1 MNKLKSIS
9 TELFHKVLLGVFLLI
24 FLRIDLVFTN
34 TLPTGGDMGAHIV
47 PTNFFVDN
55 LFKNFSLRGW
65 SNDWFAG
72 YPLYYFYFPF
82 PPIIVSLISFILPFS
97 IAFKMMVIL
106 SQIVLVLS
114 VERLFSLESKKYSVI
129 GTIAGMVYIFT
140 ESFTIYGGNLASTL
154 AGQYSFTFSLAF
166 VLLGI
171 YFLKSNNDKSLIT
184 STMFMGFS
192 ILSHIIPFMIF
203 LPYYAYHFL
212 ASKRDMFIK
221 ISGFLIFLFI
231 SLRFA
236 YSLIINLEYTTN
248 MSYTPYTKIS
258 DLIKPDV
265 LPFFILLVIALITF
279 GIKKFNQHF
288 SLALYLIIFSMTI
301 FFYGPESALW
311 NGRVV
316 PFFNMGVL
324 LLSFQIIKELFS
336 VLNKALL
343 NQNFLKTFNFLLST
357 ILIYNFYERWFQY
370 YEIFTLSSIVILIF
384 LLLILVINFEN
395 NLNSITFVIAISSIS
410 FLPHWINWNF
420 TGYENKPQW
429 IDIEQLYSGLNKLEP
444 GRIMWEPNSDL
455 NKYGTPMV
463 LMTIPYFTQHQSME
477 GLYFDSSIT
486 TPFHF
491 LTVSGLAERPSNP
504 VGGLSYINGDF
515 DKGIR
520 LMKELGIDYYVAYTD
535 SIKDKS
541 RINSE
546 LNFLFSTEVFE
557 VYQLDSSKIE
567 LIDNELYFYDNPNLL
582 DRILNSTIRER
593 VQNSFFD
600 QAYVA
605 FKNET
610 NYKVIEGLEF
620 SKINKIENSNLEVK
634 NLKID
639 SKSISFETNSPNQL
653 HLIKVSYFP
662 NWKIIDGEGPYRIS
676 PSFMAVVPNSNSVS
690 LVFENSGTEKTLNYL
705 SFISLSMA
713 IIIFN
718 RKRKGIV

>member
-1 MNKLKSIS
+1 MNKLKSFN
-9 TELFHKVLLGVFLLI
+9 TELSHKVLLGVFLLI

-34 TLPTGGDMGAHIV
+34 TLPTGGDMGAHVV

-72 YPLYYFYFPF
+72 YPLYYFYFPI
-82 PPIIVSLISFILPFS
+82 PPIIVSLLSFILPFS

-106 SQIVLVLS
+106 SQIVLVIS

-171 YFLKSNNDKSLIT
+171 YFLNSNSEKSLIT
-184 STMFMGFS
+184 SAMFMGIS

-203 LPYYAYHFL
+203 IPYYAYHFL
-212 ASKRDMFIK
+212 ASKRDLSIK

-231 SLRFA
+231 SIRFA
-236 YSLIINLEYTTN
+236 YSLIVNLEYTTN

-258 DLIKPDV
+258 DLIKSDV

-279 GIKKFNQHF
+279 GIKKFNKHF
-288 SLALYLIIFSMTI
+288 SLAFYLIIFSTAI

-324 LLSFQIIKELFS
+324 LLSFQIIKEIFTF
-336 VLNKALL
+336 LNKALL
-343 NQNFLKTFNFLLST
+343 NQNFLKTFNILLSF
-357 ILIYNFYERWFQY
+357 ILIYHFYKRWFQY
-370 YEIFTLSSIVILIF
+370 YEIFTITSILILIF
-384 LLLILVINFEN
+384 FLMILVLTFEN
-395 NLNSITFVIAISSIS
+395 NLNSITFIIAISSIS

-429 IDIEQLYSGLNKLEP
+429 IDIEKLYSGLNNLEP
-444 GRIMWEPNSDL
+444 GRIMWEPNSEL

-520 LMKELGIDYYVAYTD
+520 LMKELGIDYFISYTD

-541 RINSE
+541 KINSE
-546 LNFLFSTEVFE
+546 LTFLFSTEVFE
-557 VYQLDSSKIE
+557 VYKLNSSKIE

-593 VQNSFFD
+593 VQSSFFD
-600 QAYVA
+600 QAYVS

-610 NYKVIEGLEF
+610 NYKVIEGLDI
-620 SKINKIENSNLEVK
+620 SKINKTDNSNLEVK

-639 SKSISFETNSPNQL
+639 NKSISFETNIPNQL

-690 LVFENSGTEKTLNYL
+690 LVFENSRTEKILNYL
-705 SFISLSMA
+705 SFISLAMA

-718 RKRKGIV
+718 RNRKANV

>member
-9 TELFHKVLLGVFLLI
+9 TELSHKVLLGVFLLI

-184 STMFMGFS
+184 SAMFIGFS

-212 ASKRDMFIK
+212 ASKRDMSIK

-236 YSLIINLEYTTN
+236 YSLIFNLEYTTN

-279 GIKKFNQHF
+279 GIKKFNQQF
-288 SLALYLIIFSMTI
+288 SLALYLIIFSMSI

-324 LLSFQIIKELFS
+324 LLSFQIIRELFS

-343 NQNFLKTFNFLLST
+343 NQNFLKTLNFLLST
-357 ILIYNFYERWFQY
+357 ILIYNFYKRWFQY

-567 LIDNELYFYDNPNLL
+567 LIDDELYFYDNPNLL

-610 NYKVIEGLEF
+610 NYKVIEGIEV

-690 LVFENSGTEKTLNYL
+690 LVFKNSGTENILNYL
-705 SFISLSMA
+705 SYISLSMA

>member
-184 STMFMGFS
+184 SAMFMGFS

-279 GIKKFNQHF
+279 GIKTFNQHF
-288 SLALYLIIFSMTI
+288 SLALYLIIFSMSI

-357 ILIYNFYERWFQY
+357 ILIYNFYKRWFQY

-515 DKGIR
+515 NKGIR

-610 NYKVIEGLEF
+610 NYKVIEGIEV

>member
-9 TELFHKVLLGVFLLI
+9 TELSHKVLLGVFLLI

-171 YFLKSNNDKSLIT
+171 YFLKSNNDKSLIM
-184 STMFMGFS
+184 SAMFMGFS

-231 SLRFA
+231 SIRFA
-236 YSLIINLEYTTN
+236 YSLIVNLEYTTN

-279 GIKKFNQHF
+279 RIKKFNQHF

-515 DKGIR
+515 NKGIR

>member
-9 TELFHKVLLGVFLLI
+9 TELSHKVLLGVFLLI

-171 YFLKSNNDKSLIT
+171 YFLKSNNDKSLIM
-184 STMFMGFS
+184 SAMFMGFS

-279 GIKKFNQHF
+279 RIKKFNQHF

-420 TGYENKPQW
+420 TGYEHKPQW

-515 DKGIR
+515 NKGIR

-567 LIDNELYFYDNPNLL
+567 LIDNELYVYDNPNLL

>member
-9 TELFHKVLLGVFLLI
+9 TELSHKVLLGVFLLI

-171 YFLKSNNDKSLIT
+171 YFLKSNNDKSLIM
-184 STMFMGFS
+184 SAMFMGFS

-279 GIKKFNQHF
+279 RIKKFNQHF

-357 ILIYNFYERWFQY
+357 ILIYNFYKRWFQY

-515 DKGIR
+515 NKGIR

-582 DRILNSTIRER
+582 ARILNSTIRER

-610 NYKVIEGLEF
+610 NYKVIEGIEV

-690 LVFENSGTEKTLNYL
+690 LVFKNSGTENILNYL
-705 SFISLSMA
+705 SYISLSIA
-713 IIIFN
+713 IIILN

>member
-9 TELFHKVLLGVFLLI
+9 TELSHKVLLGVFLLI

-171 YFLKSNNDKSLIT
+171 YFLKSNNDKSLIM
-184 STMFMGFS
+184 SAMFMGFS

-279 GIKKFNQHF
+279 RIKKFNQHF

-357 ILIYNFYERWFQY
+357 ILIYNFYKRWFQY

-515 DKGIR
+515 NKGIR

>member
-9 TELFHKVLLGVFLLI
+9 TELSHKVLLGVFLLI

-171 YFLKSNNDKSLIT
+171 YFLKSNNDKSLIM
-184 STMFMGFS
+184 SAMFMGFS

-279 GIKKFNQHF
+279 RIKKFNQHF

-515 DKGIR
+515 NKGIR

>member
-1 MNKLKSIS
+1 MNKLKYFN
-9 TELFHKVLLGVFLLI
+9 EDLFQKVLLGVFLLI

-34 TLPTGGDMGAHIV
+34 TLPTGGDMGAHVV
-47 PTNFFVDN
+47 PTKFFVEN

-72 YPLYYFYFPF
+72 YPLYYFYFPV
-82 PPIIVSLISFILPFS
+82 PPIIVSLFNFILPFS
-97 IAFKMMVIL
+97 IAFKLMVIL
-106 SQIVLVLS
+106 SQIVLVIS
-114 VERLFSLESKKYSVI
+114 VERLFSLETKKYSII
-129 GTIAGMVYIFT
+129 GTIAGFVYIFT

-154 AGQYSFTFSLAF
+154 AGQYSFTFSLGF

-171 YFLKSNNDKSLIT
+171 YFLKVKKDKTFIYSA
-184 STMFMGFS
+184 MFMGLS
-192 ILSHIIPFMIF
+192 VLSHIIPFMIF
-203 LPYYAYHFL
+203 IPYYAYHFL
-212 ASKRDMFIK
+212 VSKRDLSIK
-221 ISGFLIFLFI
+221 LSSFLIYIFI
-231 SLRFA
+231 TLRFS
-236 YSLIINLEYTTN
+236 YSLFFNLEYTTN

-258 DLIKPDV
+258 DLIKSDI
-265 LPFFILLVIALITF
+265 LPLFILLVVALLTI
-279 GIKKFNQHF
+279 GINNVKQNS
-288 SLALYLIIFSMTI
+288 SLAIYLIIFSTAI

-316 PFFNMGVL
+316 PFFNMGL
-324 LLSFQIIKELFS
+324 ILLSFQIINGMFEVFQKVLFY
-336 VLNKALL
+336 
-343 NQNFLKTFNFLLST
+343 QNFLKAFNIILSFF
-357 ILIYNFYERWFQY
+357 LIYNFYKRWFQY
-370 YEIFTLSSIVILIF
+370 YEIFAITSIA
-384 LLLILVINFEN
+384 LLILLLVILLVTFEN
-395 NLNSITFVIAISSIS
+395 NLNFIIFLISISSIS

-429 IDIEQLYSGLNKLEP
+429 NDIEQLYSGLNNLDP
-444 GRIMWEPNSDL
+444 GRIMWEPNSEL

-520 LMKELGIDYYVAYTD
+520 LMKELGVDYFIAYTD

-541 RINSE
+541 KVNSE
-546 LNFLFSTEVFE
+546 LTFLLATDVFE

-567 LIDNELYFYDNPNLL
+567 LINNELYFYENPNLL
-582 DRILNSTIRER
+582 DRILNSTIRDRIEG
-593 VQNSFFD
+593 SFFD

-610 NYKVIEGLEF
+610 NYKVIEDIDISPI
-620 SKINKIENSNLEVK
+620 SKVENSKLEVK

-639 SKSISFETNSPNQL
+639 NRSISFETNSPDKL

-662 NWKIIDGEGPYRIS
+662 NWKIVDGEGPFRIS
-676 PSFMAVVPNSNSVS
+676 PSFMAVIPNNNSVS
-690 LVFENSGTEKTLNYL
+690 LVFENSKTENILNYL
-705 SFISLSMA
+705 SFISLSIGISIA
-713 IIIFN
+713 I
-718 RKRKGIV
+718 RKKKSFV

>member
-9 TELFHKVLLGVFLLI
+9 TELSHKVLLGVFLLI

-184 STMFMGFS
+184 SAMFMGFS

-279 GIKKFNQHF
+279 RIKKFNQHF

-515 DKGIR
+515 NKGIR

-582 DRILNSTIRER
+582 ARILNSTIRER

-610 NYKVIEGLEF
+610 NYKVIEGIEV

>member
-9 TELFHKVLLGVFLLI
+9 TELSHKVLLGVFLLI

-184 STMFMGFS
+184 SAMFIGFS

-212 ASKRDMFIK
+212 ASKRDMSIK

-236 YSLIINLEYTTN
+236 YSLIFNLEYTTN

-279 GIKKFNQHF
+279 GIKKFNQQF
-288 SLALYLIIFSMTI
+288 SLALYLIIFSMSI

-336 VLNKALL
+336 VFNKALL
-343 NQNFLKTFNFLLST
+343 NQNFLKTLNFLLST
-357 ILIYNFYERWFQY
+357 ILIYNFYKRWFQY

-567 LIDNELYFYDNPNLL
+567 LIDDELYFYDNPNLL

-610 NYKVIEGLEF
+610 NYKVIEGIEV

-690 LVFENSGTEKTLNYL
+690 LVFKNSGTENILNYL
-705 SFISLSMA
+705 SYISLSMA